1 MSTSTTVRTLGAL
14 VLAALA
20 LPLLVAWSG
29 APSTDRADGELPD
42 GATVFDDE
50 AGITRL
56 EPDLLAALRRAGRDA
71 AADGVELGVNSGWRS
86 RSYQARLLREAVAEH
101 GSEEEAARWV
111 ATPDTSP
118 HVRGRAVD
126 IGGPEATSWLA
137 AHGASYGLCRIY
149 DNEPWHYELR
159 PRAASHG
166 CPERYADPTHD
177 PRTQR

>member
-29 APSTDRADGELPD
+29 PSSADLDDGELPD
-42 GATVFDDE
+42 GATVFDDA
-50 AGITRL
+50 AGLTRL
-56 EPDLLAALRRAGRDA
+56 DPDLLAALRRAGRDA

-86 RSYQARLLREAVAEH
+86 RAYQERLLREAVAEH
-101 GSEEEAARWV
+101 GSREEAARWV

-118 HVRGRAVD
+118 HVRGEAVD
-126 IGGPEATSWLA
+126 IGGAGATSWLA

-159 PRAASHG
+159 PAAVRRG

-177 PRTQR
+177 PRTRR